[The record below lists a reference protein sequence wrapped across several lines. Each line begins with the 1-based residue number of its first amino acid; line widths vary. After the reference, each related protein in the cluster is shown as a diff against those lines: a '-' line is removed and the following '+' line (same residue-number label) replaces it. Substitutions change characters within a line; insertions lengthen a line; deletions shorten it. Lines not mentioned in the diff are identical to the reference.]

1 MKKRTKLGLALVTT
15 GLGVIALS
23 SCTTS
28 FCSGI
33 DVGRMKYAFE
43 PGVVRI
49 VKSENSSDELTFYG
63 ETNTYT
69 IFGAKLVTANWVPS
83 NTDEHVGNFIYQYH
97 DYAKDKKSEDVKEEV
112 RYLNSIIKSSREA
125 GFKTID
131 GTALEYMQRFD
142 FLALNTI
149 FGKVADSANQPV
161 EHDYT
166 FDVEDVE
173 EKEKLES
180 EIATVE
186 RDLSYN
192 SYLRFFTGG
201 VDGLDNWNKF
211 DSTARQQVELDS
223 PLSKLIVKY
232 GIDGAGMGVLSPDA
246 CPGSDFIRG
255 YHAQIDSWVAAY
267 RTCFTTKTDKY
278 GSYGYETKGVFM
290 DEKTW
295 GYAWGRGFF
304 EGLLVYP
311 IGWLLDGI
319 VMGFRGVGATAGLAA
334 FLGIVFVTFIIRAIM
349 LLATWKQTQSNA
361 KMTELQPEITKIQN
375 KYPNSNTNRA
385 EKARMAQEMQSLYKK
400 HHINPFITIIV
411 LIVQFPVFICVWGAL
426 SGSAVLTDGSFL
438 NLKLSVTIKDALFNS
453 ANWTSAGGYSAVT
466 ALFLF
471 LLMAAAQ
478 TVSMLLPQWIQ
489 KKKAKKIAKLGKNPT
504 QKQQTNRMKWFTYI
518 MLAVIIFMGFTLV
531 SAMGIYWFIGAVFSI
546 VQTLVIQVITD
557 RKAARK

>member
-1 MKKRTKLGLALVTT
+1 MKRRTKLGLALVTT

-28 FCSGI
+28 FCSGT
-33 DVGRMKYAFE
+33 DVSRMKYAFE

-49 VKSENSSDELTFYG
+49 VKSENTSDELVFYG
-63 ETNTYT
+63 ETNDYV
-69 IFGAKLVTANWVPS
+69 IKGAKLVTANWVPS
-83 NTDEHVGNFIYQYH
+83 NTDEHIGNFVYQYH
-97 DYAKDKKSEDVKEEV
+97 DYEKGEDVKEEV
-112 RYLNSIIKSSREA
+112 RFLNSIIKSSREA

-131 GTALEYMQRFD
+131 GSALAYMQRFD

-149 FGKVADSANQPV
+149 FGKVADLSNSTL
-161 EHDYT
+161 EYIY
-166 FDVEDVE
+166 EDFG
-173 EKEKLES
+173 K
-180 EIATVE
+180 ATVE
-186 RDLSYN
+186 RDLSYY
-192 SYLRFFTGG
+192 SYLRFYSGG
-201 VDGLDNWNKF
+201 SDALDNWNKF
-211 DSTARQQVELDS
+211 DTTARQEVELDS
-223 PLSKLIVKY
+223 PLSKLIAKY
-232 GIDGAGMGVLSPDA
+232 GIDGSGMGVLSPDA

-255 YHAQIDSWVAAY
+255 YHAQIDSWVSAY

-311 IGWLLDGI
+311 IGWLLDSI
-319 VMGFRGVGATAGLAA
+319 VLGFRGTGATAGLAA

-361 KMTELQPEITKIQN
+361 KMTELQPEISRIQN
-375 KYPNSNTNRA
+375 KYPNSNANKA
-385 EKARMAQEMQSLYKK
+385 EKARMAQEMQALYKK

-438 NLKLSVTIKDALFNS
+438 NLTLSTTIKDALFNS
-453 ANWTSAGGYSAVT
+453 ANWTSVGGYSAVT

-471 LLMAAAQ
+471 LLMAGAQ

-489 KKKAKKIAKLGKNPT
+489 KKKAKKVAKLGKNPT
-504 QKQQTNRMKWFTYI
+504 QKQQNNRMKWFTYI

>member
-1 MKKRTKLGLALVTT
+1 MKRRTKLGLALVTT

-63 ETNTYT
+63 ETNEYV
-69 IFGAKLVTANWVPS
+69 IKGAKLVTANWVPS

-97 DYAKDKKSEDVKEEV
+97 DYEKDKEVKEEV
-112 RYLNSIIKSSREA
+112 RFLNSIIKSSREA

-149 FGKVADSANQPV
+149 FGTIADKAQNSL
-161 EHDYT
+161 EYT
-166 FDVEDVE
+166 YE
-173 EKEKLES
+173 ELGK
-180 EIATVE
+180 ATVE

-192 SYLRFFTGG
+192 SYLRFFSGG

-211 DSTARQQVELDS
+211 DSTARQQVESDS
-223 PLSKLIVKY
+223 PLSKLIIKY

-246 CPGSDFIRG
+246 CPGSDFIRA

-385 EKARMAQEMQSLYKK
+385 EKARMAQEMQALYKK

-426 SGSAVLTDGSFL
+426 SGSAVLTNGSFL
-438 NLKLSVTIKDALFNS
+438 NLTLSVTIKDALFNS